1 MTTAGEPLLIIKP
14 RRRGAL
20 LPWRDLLEYRD
31 LLSIMAQRDIKLRY
45 RQTAVGVAWVLLQP
59 LIGAGLFTFVFGVI
73 AKLPTGDE
81 RVPYFVFG
89 YAGLLIW
96 NVFLQVF
103 TKTNDSIVS
112 NAGMISKIYFPR
124 IVLPLSTV
132 HGVMLDFAVGAVV
145 MVALMF
151 IYGIAPGVGL
161 LFLPVV
167 LLMAVLLAL
176 GMGLWA
182 AALNVSYRDVRYLV
196 PVFTQFLLWG
206 SPVAY
211 AASSIPQSVQTLVA
225 LNPLVGILDSFR
237 WAVLGTPVTSW
248 AAVAWSG
255 VASVLMFIIG
265 LAIFRGQERRFA
277 DVV

>member
-1 MTTAGEPLLIIKP
+1 
-14 RRRGAL
+14 
-20 LPWRDLLEYRD
+20 
-31 LLSIMAQRDIKLRY
+31 
-45 RQTAVGVAWVLLQP
+45 
-59 LIGAGLFTFVFGVI
+59 
-73 AKLPTGDE
+73 
-81 RVPYFVFG
+81 
-89 YAGLLIW
+89 
-96 NVFLQVF
+96 
-103 TKTNDSIVS
+103 
-112 NAGMISKIYFPR
+112 
-124 IVLPLSTV
+124 
-132 HGVMLDFAVGAVV
+132 
-145 MVALMF
+145 
-151 IYGIAPGVGL
+151 